1 MIIGVGVG
9 VPFGRRAAGE
19 IVSLTNLV
27 VANVDLNNTDNIDPY
42 GCSIS
47 AANGVLTAVGTNAVS
62 YQSTPNF
69 NQSIAGTLNAKI
81 YMRCTMWIDNNV
93 ALYADIRSEGNPRV
107 SLASPPVQEWFVLS
121 GFHTSSKTGNISYA
135 PSNRYVSGEAAKDK
149 VFRVKAL
156 MAISTTSLPVKYQ
169 ALSDSELKAL
179 LDAKVPWFKGTANI
193 AL

>member
-1 MIIGVGVG
+1 MIIGTGIG
-9 VPFGRRAAGE
+9 VPFVGRTAGE

-62 YQSTPNF
+62 YRDTPNF
-69 NQSIAGTLNAKI
+69 NQYIAGVLNAKL
-81 YMRCTMWIDNNV
+81 YMRCMMWIDNSV
-93 ALYADIRSEGNPRV
+93 ALYADIRSEGQPRI
-107 SLASPPVQEWFVLS
+107 SLASPPAEEWFVLS

-135 PSNRYVSGEAAKDK
+135 PSNRYVSGEVAKDK
-149 VFRVKAL
+149 VFKVKAL
-156 MAISTTSLPVKYQ
+156 MVIDTTSLPAKYQ
-169 ALSDSELKAL
+169 ALSDSKLKAL